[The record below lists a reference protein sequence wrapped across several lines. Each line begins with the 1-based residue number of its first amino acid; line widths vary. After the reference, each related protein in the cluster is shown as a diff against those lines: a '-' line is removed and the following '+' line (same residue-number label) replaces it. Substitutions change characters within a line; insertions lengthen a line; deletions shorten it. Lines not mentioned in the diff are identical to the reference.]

1 MATATVT
8 SKGQI
13 TIPVDVRTELDLK
26 AGDQLDFQQNAN
38 GRYELIPRKGSV
50 RRLKGILK
58 GLRPPMTVEEMNKA
72 IAGRASEK
80 DRRSKS

>member
-13 TIPVDVRTELDLK
+13 TIPIDVRAKLGLK
-26 AGDQLDFQQNAN
+26 AGDQLDFWQNAN

-58 GLRPPMTVEEMNKA
+58 GLRPPMTVEEMNEA
-72 IAGRASEK
+72 IAERASQANL
-80 DRRSKS
+80 R